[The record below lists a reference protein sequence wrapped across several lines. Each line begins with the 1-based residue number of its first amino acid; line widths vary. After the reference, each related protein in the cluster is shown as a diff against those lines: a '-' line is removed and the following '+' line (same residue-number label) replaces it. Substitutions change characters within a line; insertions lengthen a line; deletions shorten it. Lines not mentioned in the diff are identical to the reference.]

1 VLLWVAAVRPHAKG
15 ASDHASLR
23 PPPRFAPPRARSGT
37 LRPSY
42 VGSRGTPAESKV
54 FASVTSLASKRVHEI
69 DHAILE
75 ASCEGILA
83 TDDQG
88 RVLAHNQRFLSMWG
102 VEEAWLRGSHPHE
115 RIEALAA
122 RTRDPAVFRADIMAA
137 LDEVE
142 SVPAKEVCL
151 LDGRVLVR
159 VCRDL
164 VLPGRH
170 GRVFAYRDVTD
181 ARREVVALRASEV
194 RLGELATQDA
204 LTGLLNRR
212 ALLEALDGLLPS
224 ASRRVGDRPIAV
236 LMIDLDEFKLVN
248 DAHGHAAGDA
258 VLRDFGEVLRGRLRR
273 GDVAGRYGGEEFV
286 VVASVR
292 DRAAAQ
298 ALAEEIRARAAGGA
312 SGVVPYRVSIGLA
325 LAPDDAATSEAV
337 LGIADQ
343 RLYQAKREGRDRVVG

>member
-1 VLLWVAAVRPHAKG
+1 VSRSDIRRLGTSCDAKN
-15 ASDHASLR
+15 
-23 PPPRFAPPRARSGT
+23 
-37 LRPSY
+37 
-42 VGSRGTPAESKV
+42 
-54 FASVTSLASKRVHEI
+54 LASITPIVSKRAEEI

-102 VEEAWLRGSHPHE
+102 VEEAWLRRSQPHE
-115 RIEALAA
+115 RIELLSS
-122 RTRDPAVFRADIMAA
+122 RTTDPAAFRAGILAA
-137 LDEVE
+137 LDDVE
-142 SVPAKEVCL
+142 SVPAEEVCL
-151 LDGRVLVR
+151 VDGRVLVR

-181 ARREVVALRASEV
+181 ERREVVALRASEV

-212 ALLEALDGLLPS
+212 ALAEALDGALEPLG
-224 ASRRVGDRPIAV
+224 RRCGDRPVAV
-236 LMIDLDEFKLVN
+236 LMIDLDEFKRVN

-258 VLRDFGEVLRGRLRR
+258 VLRDFGEVLRARLRS

-286 VVASVR
+286 VVATVR

-298 ALAEEIRARAAGGA
+298 ALAEEIRARAAAPGR
-312 SGVVPYRVSIGLA
+312 GVVPYCVSIGLA
-325 LAPDDAATSEAV
+325 LAPDDGVTSEAV
-337 LGIADQ
+337 LGLADE